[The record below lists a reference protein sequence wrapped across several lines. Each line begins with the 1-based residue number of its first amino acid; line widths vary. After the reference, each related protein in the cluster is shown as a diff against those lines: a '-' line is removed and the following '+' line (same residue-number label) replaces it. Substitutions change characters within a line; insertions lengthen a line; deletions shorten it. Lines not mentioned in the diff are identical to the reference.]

1 MKGFNRYLA
10 TTALVTL
17 AIGAA
22 SSAAAQTSDAAAAPP
37 DTGTSTT
44 AANDQSAGQAIVVTG
59 SRIRSPTITSPSPL
73 QVINSQQ
80 IKHEG
85 IINIQDAIQM
95 NPTFGNPGNSRTSSN
110 GSKTGTGMSTIGLRN
125 AGPNLTLVLVDG
137 RRSVPSAPGS
147 SATDIG
153 FIPTGFVDHIDI
165 LTGGASAV
173 YGSDA
178 IAGVVNFVYKKH
190 YDGIQANLQTG
201 ISQRGDDAETS
212 ANVTLGR
219 NFADGRGNAMFYVG
233 WSKQARVSNANRDYT
248 AGGYTSLGTQMRK
261 ATRSDDNVE
270 AAKNLFVPVGI
281 YSKTTPAGLFTA
293 GGQNFTVDPDG
304 SGRLATDDDVFNG
317 APYGALASPLDRFTF
332 ATRLNYQV
340 GDHMNVF
347 VQGTYGRTETTAYLN
362 PLGLSSSGGFGVFR
376 DTGYYNIESYVTAPG
391 GSQIK
396 VRNPLVPDA
405 IYNAATDLNG
415 DGLKDISFSKRMSD
429 LGQFVS
435 NTHRDQFQVT
445 LGAEGDLG
453 HKWNYDAYFS
463 YGETTALQ
471 KTTGLANEYNFAQ
484 SLIAIPDLYDVD
496 KDGNTTEAI
505 CADPA
510 ARANGCVPSDI
521 YGAGKM
527 SQGAIDYVKADLLRN
542 ANQSL
547 LDSGINLSG
556 PLFNLP
562 AGPLELAVGGEFRRE
577 ASQESWDPL
586 TQAGENGYTQQLDVG
601 GSFTVAEAYT
611 EAQVP
616 LLKNLPLV
624 HSLSV
629 RGAVRIS
636 NYSSLSKTFLAY
648 NGGFEYS
655 PVPDIRFRGVYAH
668 AVRAPNISEL
678 FRPAETAI
686 DSVADPCLGVTMTST
701 GTASQICRQDPTVIA
716 NIKAN
721 GGTFTLNSEDQSG
734 VVTLTRPNPDLREQS
749 ASTITFGAV
758 INPTSIHALR
768 NLTIT
773 ADYYKL
779 MIGHGIGG
787 TNITTAA
794 DLCYNQGIQ
803 SFCDVITRRTQ
814 PEGPYSVGSIGQY
827 LSELRNDG
835 GTRLIEGL
843 DFSLSYL
850 TSLHG
855 LGIDGQLSVQAS
867 YSHLLR
873 SYSTPARG
881 GSKRNLKG
889 ELGTASDPATVSLSY
904 DNDHFGFTLTERYQ
918 PPYFFDQPFRAEYLL
933 ADGTPVDKKYFRIPP
948 YIYSDAQ
955 FRFNVGHKY
964 QLYLGVKNLT
974 DTRPPGLWGGLPGN
988 NYVYDPFGRRF
999 YAGIRL
1005 TL

>member
-1 MKGFNRYLA
+1 MKGLNTYLA
-10 TTALVTL
+10 TTALMTL
-17 AIGAA
+17 AMGAA
-22 SSAAAQTSDAAAAPP
+22 SSPAAAQTQDASSANPAAG
-37 DTGTSTT
+37 DTNGQP
-44 AANDQSAGQAIVVTG
+44 ADQAIVVTG
-59 SRIRSPTITSPSPL
+59 SRIKSPTITSPSPL
-73 QVINSQQ
+73 QVIDSAQ

-95 NPTFGNPGNSRTSSN
+95 NPAFGNPGNSRTSSN

-125 AGPNLTLVLVDG
+125 AGPNLTLVLVNG
-137 RRSVPSAPGS
+137 RRAVPSAPGS

-153 FIPTGFVDHIDI
+153 FIPTGFVDHVDI

-178 IAGVVNFVYKKH
+178 ISGVVNFVYKKH
-190 YDGIQANLQTG
+190 YDGIQLNLQSG
-201 ISQRGDDAETS
+201 ISQRGDDSEYAG
-212 ANVTLGR
+212 NVTLGR
-219 NFADGRGNAMFYVG
+219 NFADDRGNAMFYVG
-233 WSKQARVSNANRDYT
+233 WSQQAKVSNAARSYT
-248 AGGYTSLGTQMRK
+248 AGGYTSLGVLMRK

-270 AAKNLFVPVGI
+270 AAKNLFVPVEN
-281 YSKTTPAGLFTA
+281 YSTVTPAGLFTA
-293 GGQNFTVDPDG
+293 GGQKFTVDPDG
-304 SGRLATDDDVFNG
+304 GARLATADDVFNG
-317 APYGALASPLDRFTF
+317 APYGALASPLNRFLF

-340 GDHMNVF
+340 SDHMNVF
-347 VQGTYGRTETTAYLN
+347 VEGTFGRTKTTAFLN
-362 PLGLSSSGGFGVFR
+362 PLGLQSAGGMGVFR
-376 DTGYYNIESYVTAPG
+376 DTGYFNIESNVTLPDG
-391 GSQIK
+391 TQGK

-405 IYNAATDLNG
+405 IYNAATDRDG
-415 DGLKDISFSKRMSD
+415 DGLKDIGFGKRMTD

-435 NTHRDQFQVT
+435 NTHRNQFQVT
-445 LGAEGDLG
+445 LGAEGNLG
-453 HKWNYDAYFS
+453 SKWNYDGYFS

-471 KTTGLANEYNFAQ
+471 RTRGLVNEYNFAQ
-484 SLIAIPDLYDVD
+484 SLIDIPDLYDVD
-496 KDGNTTEAI
+496 KDGNTSEAI
-505 CADPA
+505 CASAA
-510 ARANGCVPSDI
+510 ARANGCVPADI
-521 YGAGKM
+521 YGAGRM
-527 SQGAIDYVKADLLRN
+527 SQQAVDYVKANLLRN
-542 ANQSL
+542 AKQSL
-547 LDSGINLSG
+547 QDAGINLSG
-556 PLFNLP
+556 PVFNLP
-562 AGPLELAVGGEFRRE
+562 AGPLELAVGGEYRRE

-616 LLKNLPLV
+616 LLANIPLI

-629 RGAVRIS
+629 RGAVRVS
-636 NYSSLSKTFLAY
+636 NYSSLRKTFLAY

-678 FRPAETAI
+678 FQPAETAI
-686 DSVADPCLGVTMTST
+686 DSVADPCLGVTLTSA
-701 GTASQICRQDPTVIA
+701 GTASEVCRADPAVLA
-716 NIKAN
+716 NINAN
-721 GGTFTLNSEDQSG
+721 GGTFTLNSQDQSG
-734 VVTLTRPNPDLREQS
+734 VVTQTRPNPDLHEQS

-768 NLTIT
+768 NLTVT

-803 SFCDVITRRTQ
+803 DFCNAITRRSQ

-827 LSELRNDG
+827 QSQLRNDG

-850 TSLHG
+850 TSLHN
-855 LGIDGQLSVQAS
+855 LGIGGQLTVSAS

-873 SYSTPARG
+873 SYSTPAR
-881 GSKRNLKG
+881 SSARRNLKG
-889 ELGTASDPATVSLSY
+889 ELGTASDPATVSVSY
-904 DNDHFGFTLTERYQ
+904 DDDQFGFTITGRYQ
-918 PPYFFDQPFRAEYLL
+918 SPYFFDQPFRNEFLL
-933 ADGTPVDKKYFRIPP
+933 ADGTPVDKDYFRIPP
-948 YIYSDAQ
+948 YLYTDAQ
-955 FRFNVGHKY
+955 LRFNVGRTY

-974 DTRPPGLWGGLPGN
+974 DTPPPGLWGGLPGN
-988 NYVYDPFGRRF
+988 NYVFDQFGRRF
-999 YAGIRL
+999 YAGLRL